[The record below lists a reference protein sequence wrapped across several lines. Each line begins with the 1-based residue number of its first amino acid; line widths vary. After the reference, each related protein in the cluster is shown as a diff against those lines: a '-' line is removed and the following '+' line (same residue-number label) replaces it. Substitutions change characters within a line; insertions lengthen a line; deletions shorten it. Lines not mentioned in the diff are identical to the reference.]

1 MKSVLLNYAK
11 PINKA
16 TATKAYVYDAEK
28 SVNVCIDNHGKV
40 FVENCRQDTEL
51 KTKTEAAREQDDE
64 ASMELYMKT
73 KTEAA
78 REQDDDI
85 PMDLCLKTKTFAN
98 MEQDDQGAVYYQ

>member
-51 KTKTEAAREQDDE
+51 KTKTEAAREQDD
-64 ASMELYMKT
+64 
-73 KTEAA
+73 
-78 REQDDDI
+78 DI